1 MPRKV
6 FFSFHYDDVTRAN
19 VVRNSDQITRRYRKG
34 ARFYDMS
41 LWEEAKKQGFRAV
54 TRMID
59 EGLHGSSVT
68 CVLIGQHTWQRPYVR
83 YEILKS
89 VARGN
94 GILGV
99 RIQDVGFS
107 PHDRPDSHAGM
118 FGRQLGANAFSPPF
132 SRHRQV
138 LGNQQGLASE
148 QPARTLGSSPDAL
161 LAEVLASEPAQRP
174 FLGNLAEVL
183 ASGPAQRPVL
193 GNSPWL
199 AVERSAPM
207 LNAFLG
213 GLFGGEPGLECIPA
227 PGPNPLRYLGYTID
241 WHGGT
246 VRFHEKGRDDRWRE
260 YPRVQAMP
268 LRSLPWMSRLPDAGI
283 LEDLFSVYDWKQD
296 RGSRY
301 FPAWIEM
308 AASQAGR

>member
-59 EGLHGSSVT
+59 AGLHGSSVT
-68 CVLIGQHTWQRPYVR
+68 CVLIGQQTWQRPFVR

-89 VARGN
+89 LARGN

-99 RIQDVGFS
+99 RIHDVGFS
-107 PHDRPDSHAGM
+107 PHDRPNRPTGL
-118 FGRQLGANAFSPPF
+118 FGRQFGASGFSTPF
-132 SRHRQV
+132 SRHKQV
-138 LGNQQGLASE
+138 LGNGPGLASE
-148 QPARTLGSSPDAL
+148 QPTRTLGTSPGAF
-161 LAEVLASEPAQRP
+161 LAEVLASEPAQGP
-174 FLGNLAEVL
+174 FLGNLAEAL
-183 ASGPAQRPVL
+183 ASEPAQRPVL

-199 AVERSAPM
+199 AAERSAP
-207 LNAFLG
+207 LPNAFLG
-213 GLFGGEPGLECIPA
+213 GLSLGEPGLESIPA

-241 WHGGT
+241 WHGGM

-260 YPRVQAMP
+260 YPRVQAVP

-283 LEDLFSVYDWKQD
+283 LEKLFSVYDWKQD

-301 FPAWIEM
+301 FPAWIEK

>member
-99 RIQDVGFS
+99 RIHDVGFS
-107 PHDRPDSHAGM
+107 PRDRPDSHAGM
-118 FGRQLGANAFSPPF
+118 FGRQFGANAFSPPF
-132 SRHRQV
+132 TRHRQV

-148 QPARTLGSSPDAL
+148 QPTRTLGSSPGAF

-174 FLGNLAEVL
+174 FLGNLADE
-183 ASGPAQRPVL
+183 PAQRPVL

-207 LNAFLG
+207 PNAFLG
-213 GLFGGEPGLECIPA
+213 GLSMGESGLDRIPT
-227 PGPNPLRYLGYTID
+227 PGPNPLHYLGYTID
-241 WHGGT
+241 WHGGMI
-246 VRFHEKGRDDRWRE
+246 RFHEKGRDNRWRR
-260 YPRVQAMP
+260 YPAVQAVP

-296 RGSRY
+296 RGSRF
-301 FPAWIEM
+301 FPAWIEK